1 MGWKVRKLDALE
13 TMSFIIPER
22 EVVVRGESEKRPASE
37 ITLAFDKAAFDK
49 GEDVDAQ
56 PIIAV
61 SADGTASL
69 RWEKEKRRR

>member
-1 MGWKVRKLDALE
+1 MGWKIRKLEVLE
-13 TMSFIIPER
+13 TKSFVIPER
-22 EVVVRGESEKRPASE
+22 DVVVNGVTEKRAASN
-37 ITLAFDKAAFDK
+37 ITLAFDKQAFEN

-61 SADGTASL
+61 SNDGTASL

>member
-1 MGWKVRKLDALE
+1 MGWKIRKLEALE
-13 TMSFIIPER
+13 TKSFIIPER
-22 EVVVRGESEKRPASE
+22 DIVVNGITENRPASE
-37 ITLAFDKAAFDK
+37 ITLAFDKQAFEN

-61 SADGTASL
+61 SDDGTASL

>member
-1 MGWKVRKLDALE
+1 MGWKVRKLEALE
-13 TMSFIIPER
+13 TMTFTIPER
-22 EVVVRGESEKRPASE
+22 EVVVKGESEKRAASD
-37 ITLAFDKAAFDK
+37 ITLAFDKQAFEN